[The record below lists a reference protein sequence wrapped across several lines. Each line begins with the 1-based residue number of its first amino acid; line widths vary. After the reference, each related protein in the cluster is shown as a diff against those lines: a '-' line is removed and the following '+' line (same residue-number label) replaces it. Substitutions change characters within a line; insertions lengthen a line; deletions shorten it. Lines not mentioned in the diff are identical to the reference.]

1 MDISQ
6 LWSPLDPIE
15 ANRESIVQDLKRGLA
30 PNLPYFIIGQL
41 DVKTSLGTLIQEIDS
56 KFSYAI
62 IRGHYGNGKSNLI
75 KYLKYYF
82 ERHTECN
89 VTVANWRADVDRYD
103 IITFL
108 LYIIQ
113 NEFSDILMSSLKDMV
128 ANNKASSYC
137 DEYSGAFAAIK
148 SYVNKIEEKVTSDED
163 IKTLISL
170 GTGKVYDS
178 NSFKQ
183 YGLTKLSDYN
193 RREVL
198 VFFLNALAGS
208 KHYILFCMDELEKIQ
223 EKSKA
228 RFQSLLTTF
237 RELIDLSSTIKG
249 HMLIAAITD
258 SVSDGHSFDSYNPA
272 FERRIKDF
280 KFEVPAIRSFEE
292 IKEMAIELVRIL
304 GESYQMDSYDDIA
317 NTVYK
322 NMRKYLHTAD
332 VVRAVFAQ
340 LAASENVKDWEELLK
355 DIKLWDE
362 FKVKCDDLKFSG
374 VLSRVHQKLFAPLK
388 DYISIISN
396 NDTDYE
402 VKAQTLQCV
411 YSAKAN
417 RCYVFLVTD
426 DVEANLN
433 RLLNVSMAYPKK
445 EIFVFKPEKLDVTM
459 GELKDKNLVQV
470 KDLILYNP
478 IELIAL
484 LELYLD
490 DYENEALFDV
500 LQIYTHQL

>member
-6 LWSPLDPIE
+6 LWTPLEPMD
-15 ANRESIVQDLKRGLA
+15 ANKESIIQDLERGLA
-30 PNLPYFIIGQL
+30 PNLPYFIVGQQ
-41 DVKTSLGTLIQEIDS
+41 DVKTSLGALIEGIDS

-62 IRGHYGNGKSNLI
+62 IRGQYGNGKSNLI

-82 ERHTECN
+82 EQHTECN

-113 NEFSDILMSSLKDMV
+113 NEFSDILLTSLKEMV
-128 ANNKASSYC
+128 ANGNVSSFC
-137 DEYSGAFAAIK
+137 DDYSGSFAAIK
-148 SYVNKIEEKVTSDED
+148 SYVNKIEENIESDED

-178 NSFKQ
+178 NSFKH

-193 RREVL
+193 RREVF

-228 RFQSLLTTF
+228 RFQSFLTTF
-237 RELIDLSSTIKG
+237 RELIDLSSIIKG
-249 HMLIAAITD
+249 HMIIAAITD
-258 SVSDGHSFDSYNPA
+258 SVSDEHSFDSYNPA
-272 FERRIKDF
+272 FERRIKDY
-280 KFEVPAIRSFEE
+280 KFEVTAIRSIDE
-292 IKEMAIELVRIL
+292 IINMAEELVRIL
-304 GESYQMDSYDDIA
+304 GESYQIESYEDIA
-317 NTVYK
+317 NTIYK
-322 NMRKYLHTAD
+322 NTRKYAHTAD

-340 LAASENVKDWEELLK
+340 LTPQK
-355 DIKLWDE
+355 DIKDWRVLLEDAKLYDE
-362 FKVKCDDLKFSG
+362 FNAKCDDLKFSG
-374 VLSRVHQKLFAPLK
+374 VLSRVNQKLFAPLK
-388 DYISIISN
+388 DYLSIISN
-396 NDTDYE
+396 NDKDYE
-402 VKAQTLQCV
+402 VRAQTLQCV
-411 YSAKAN
+411 YSAGTH
-417 RCYVFLVTD
+417 RCYVFLFTD
-426 DVEANLN
+426 DVNANLN
-433 RLLNVSMAYPKK
+433 RLLNVAKEYPNTDML
-445 EIFVFKPEKLDVTM
+445 VFKPEKLDLTM
-459 GELKDKNLVQV
+459 GELKENNLVQV

-490 DYENEALFDV
+490 DYENEALLEV